1 MKICSGYIFN
11 VVILYYLILQIDGFK
26 RILSN
31 TDAMESKY
39 MRPQFCI
46 YLLYYL
52 NIILI
57 IFFIIYI
64 DY

>member
-1 MKICSGYIFN
+1 MKICSSYIFN

-39 MRPQFCI
+39 MRPHFFI

-57 IFFIIYI
+57 IFFII
-64 DY
+64 